1 MARRNLGDLVGNL
14 PTCEPA
20 SAPPTKPAGTASGQ
34 PAEDVVEP
42 AKELPE
48 KAAAK
53 PAKVPAAAPESVAH
67 YATFIR
73 KDTRL
78 REDQIERLT
87 ILARRLN
94 RTKTEGPRITE
105 NTIIR
110 LGVDLALEHYERQQP
125 GSTGSKRLYA

>member
-14 PTCEPA
+14 PTREPA
-20 SAPPTKPAGTASGQ
+20 SATP
-34 PAEDVVEP
+34 VEP
-42 AKELPE
+42 AEVAPE
-48 KAAAK
+48 APGEVASEAAEGKPKKATAK
-53 PAKVPAAAPESVAH
+53 PAKSSPTAPDSVAY
-67 YATFIR
+67 YATLIR

-94 RTKTEGPRITE
+94 RAKTEGPRITE

-110 LGVDLALEHYERQQP
+110 IGVDLALDQYERDQP
-125 GSTGSKRLYA
+125 GSTGSKRIWA